1 MHNVSINMGA
11 VIKSEYNLFSYLL
24 HPIYLIFGSR
34 GYETTLGAFVNQG
47 NLAGGSTVGL
57 FSVIAT
63 LAETNIEAF
72 VLIFSSFI
80 LLFFMTKFLINHVFK
95 NVRVYPLIL
104 VFYFSIVSL
113 PLSLIDEYSYL
124 SFKIALF
131 IGSLAFSI
139 FLISFIPK
147 KDF

>member
-1 MHNVSINMGA
+1 M
-11 VIKSEYNLFSYLL
+11 
-24 HPIYLIFGSR
+24 FGSR

-63 LAETNIEAF
+63 LAETNIEAI

-80 LLFFMTKFLINHVFK
+80 FLFFMTKFLINHVFK
-95 NVRVYPLIL
+95 NVRIYPIIL

-124 SFKIALF
+124 SFKILLF

-139 FLISFIPK
+139 FLVLFIPK